1 MQGGQLQINIIEVV
15 GLSYYV
21 FQSSSYL
28 PDVYWERQEVEKN
41 IVDYALFVSFFGT
54 IISGPIQKARNF
66 LPQIKEK
73 RIISDEGIQK
83 AILYFLWGAVLKM
96 IIADRIAMFTD
107 TVWNSYSSLAGITL
121 LIAALAYSIQI
132 YLDFAGYSYMA
143 IGVASLF
150 EFKMAENFRQP
161 YMGINIDDFWRR
173 WHISLTSWF
182 REYLYIPLGGNRKGK
197 VRKYINNS
205 NFAHRF
211 CLCTLKIQYLAVIQL
226 SKVCCYAA

>member
-182 REYLYIPLGGNRKGK
+182 RA
-197 VRKYINNS
+197 INEQ
-205 NFAHRF
+205 
-211 CLCTLKIQYLAVIQL
+211 I
-226 SKVCCYAA
+226 

>member
-83 AILYFLWGAVLKM
+83 AILYFCGELSLK
-96 IIADRIAMFTD
+96 
-107 TVWNSYSSLAGITL
+107 
-121 LIAALAYSIQI
+121 
-132 YLDFAGYSYMA
+132 
-143 IGVASLF
+143 
-150 EFKMAENFRQP
+150 
-161 YMGINIDDFWRR
+161 
-173 WHISLTSWF
+173 
-182 REYLYIPLGGNRKGK
+182 
-197 VRKYINNS
+197 
-205 NFAHRF
+205 
-211 CLCTLKIQYLAVIQL
+211 
-226 SKVCCYAA
+226 